1 MKRSRASSV
10 EGGRLRIAFFTDTYL
25 PTRDGVVTSIQ
36 LLKGEL
42 EALGHEVFVF
52 APAPKYD
59 KDREPGVN
67 YFRSVSF
74 RRYQGYRVPMFPTNK
89 CEILDKLGIDV
100 IHNHG
105 LAFMALRSMFAG
117 RTLKKPVLTTWH
129 TNVTEAVRF
138 YNFSGLPDEVLV
150 RLMWIYFRS
159 LLHRSEVVIAPTE
172 TIKESLLS
180 YVPSI
185 RHIEVVPT
193 GVDLA
198 RFQPGIDASAIR
210 ERYGLQDKKVILHLG
225 RIALE
230 KNMDLVINGFAKLAK
245 RMPELR
251 LMVAGEGPAKDY
263 HVKAVQ
269 ELGISDKVVFTGFV
283 PDAELPLFYSA
294 CDVFTIASKFE
305 TQGLVVLEA
314 MACGKPVVGI
324 NYRAVAEIVRDGE
337 NGFLFDD
344 DEESWCSAVMK
355 GVNASPELRHR
366 ARIRAEQ
373 FSQREEARRMVK
385 YYQDAIIS
393 KRARL
398 PKHQRKD

>member
-1 MKRSRASSV
+1 MVSSV

-105 LAFMALRSMFAG
+105 LAFMALRTMFAG
-117 RTLKKPVLTTWH
+117 RTLRKPVVTTWH

-172 TIKESLLS
+172 AIKESLLS

-198 RFQPGIDASAIR
+198 RFKPDIDASAIR

-230 KNMDLVINGFAKLAK
+230 KNMDLVIKGFAKLSE

-263 HVKAVQ
+263 HVKTVQ
-269 ELGISDKVVFTGFV
+269 DLGISDKVVFTGFV

-324 NYRAVAEIVRDGE
+324 NYRAVAEIVRDGA

-344 DEESWCSAVMK
+344 DEESWCSAIMK
-355 GVNASPELRHR
+355 GVDASPELRHR

-398 PKHQRKD
+398 PRRQRED